1 MKDTLD
7 SLGAE
12 IQAALDGCR
21 TDEDLERVRIEYLGR
36 KGRLTEVMR
45 GVGTLPVEER
55 PAVGELANQL
65 KRRVDEHI
73 VTLRERW
80 NSERRTQALTS
91 ERLDVT
97 FPGRA
102 TPQGH
107 VHPLTAVL
115 NEAVGILVGLG
126 FSVYEGPHIEDE
138 HHNFTAL
145 NIPADHPARD
155 MHDTFF
161 VDETHVLRTHTSP
174 VQIRVMENQEPPIA
188 AIVPG
193 PVYRHEVETVKN
205 SAMFHQIEGFLVDR
219 HVTFGD
225 LKGVLGLFVQRMFGD
240 ETRVRFRPSFF
251 PFTEP
256 SAEVDISCVIC
267 RGSRMLTSG
276 DPCRVCKATGWLE
289 ILGSGLIHPEVFRA
303 VGYDSEVVSGF
314 AFGMGV
320 ERMAMLKYGI
330 TDIRLFYQND
340 VRFLRQF

>member
-1 MKDTLD
+1 MKATLET
-7 SLGAE
+7 LGAE
-12 IQAALDGCR
+12 IQDALGTCR
-21 TDEDLERVRIEYLGR
+21 TDDDLERIRVRYLGR

-45 GVGTLPVEER
+45 GVGALPGQER
-55 PAVGELANQL
+55 PVIGELANQL
-65 KRRVDEHI
+65 KRRVDEQI
-73 VTLRERW
+73 ESLRRRWDAERRALALVNERTDVTL
-80 NSERRTQALTS
+80 
-91 ERLDVT
+91 
-97 FPGRA
+97 PGRIV
-102 TPQGH
+102 PRGH

-115 NEAVGILVGLG
+115 DEAVGILVGLG
-126 FSVYEGPHIEDE
+126 FSVYEGPHIEDD

-161 VDETHVLRTHTSP
+161 VDGSHVLRTHTSP

-188 AIVPG
+188 ALVPG

-219 HVTFGD
+219 RVTFGD
-225 LKGVLGLFVQRMFGD
+225 LKGVLALFVQRMFGD
-240 ETRVRFRPSFF
+240 DTRVRFRPSFF

-267 RGSRMLTSG
+267 RGARQLPTG
-276 DPCRVCKATGWLE
+276 DSCRVCKATGWLE
-289 ILGSGLIHPEVFRA
+289 ILGSGLIHPEVFRS
-303 VGYDSEVVSGF
+303 VGYDPEVVSGF

-330 TDIRLFYQND
+330 TDIRLFYQSD
-340 VRFLRQF
+340 LRFLRQF

>member
-1 MKDTLD
+1 MKGTLEA
-7 SLGAE
+7 LGVE
-12 IQAALDGCR
+12 IDHALDACR
-21 TDEDLERVRIEYLGR
+21 SDEDLERVRIAYLGR

-45 GVGTLPVEER
+45 GVGALPAVER
-55 PAVGELANQL
+55 PAVGELANLL
-65 KRRVDEHI
+65 KRRVDDRI
-73 VTLRERW
+73 AALREQRQA
-80 NSERRTQALTS
+80 ERRTRALADD
-91 ERLDVT
+91 RIDVT
-97 FPGRA
+97 LPGRA
-102 TPQGH
+102 IPLGH

-115 NEAVGILVGLG
+115 DEAVSILVGLG

-145 NIPADHPARD
+145 NIPSDHPARD

-161 VDETHVLRTHTSP
+161 VDDTHVLRTHTSP

-219 HVTFGD
+219 KVTFGD
-225 LKGVLGLFVQRMFGD
+225 LKGVLGFFVQRMFGD
-240 ETRVRFRPSFF
+240 DTRVRFRPSFF

-267 RGSRMLTSG
+267 RGARRLANG

-289 ILGSGLIHPEVFRA
+289 ILGSGLIHPAVFRS
-303 VGYDSEVVSGF
+303 VGYDPEVVSGF

-340 VRFLRQF
+340 MRFLRQF

>member
-1 MKDTLD
+1 MKATLD
-7 SLGAE
+7 ALGVE
-12 IQAALDGCR
+12 IDEALDACR
-21 TDEDLERVRIEYLGR
+21 SDDDLERIRIAYLGR

-45 GVGTLPVEER
+45 GVGVLPAEER
-55 PAVGELANQL
+55 PAVGELVNQL

-73 VTLRERW
+73 GALRDRW
-80 NSERRTQALTS
+80 ESERRVQALAS
-91 ERLDVT
+91 ERVDVSL
-97 FPGRA
+97 PGRVFA
-102 TPQGH
+102 HGH

-115 NEAVGILVGLG
+115 DDALGILVSLG
-126 FSVYEGPHIEDE
+126 FSIYEGPHIEDE

-161 VDETHVLRTHTSP
+161 VDDTHVLRTHTSP

-205 SAMFHQIEGFLVDR
+205 SAMFHQVEGFLVDR

-240 ETRVRFRPSFF
+240 DTRVRFRPSFF

-267 RGSRMLTSG
+267 RGSRKLATG

-303 VGYDSEVVSGF
+303 VGYDPEKVSGF

-330 TDIRLFYQND
+330 TDIRHFYQND
-340 VRFLRQF
+340 LRFLSQF

>member
-1 MKDTLD
+1 
-7 SLGAE
+7 
-12 IQAALDGCR
+12 
-21 TDEDLERVRIEYLGR
+21 
-36 KGRLTEVMR
+36 MR
-45 GVGTLPVEER
+45 GVGALPPEER
-55 PAVGELANQL
+55 PVVGELANQL
-65 KRRVDEHI
+65 KRRVDDQI
-73 VTLRERW
+73 AALRERW
-80 NSERRTQALTS
+80 ESERRAQALAG
-91 ERLDVT
+91 ERVDVT
-97 FPGRA
+97 LPGRVVLH
-102 TPQGH
+102 GH

-115 NEAVGILVGLG
+115 DEAVGILVSLG

-161 VDETHVLRTHTSP
+161 VDDRHVLRTHTSP

-205 SAMFHQIEGFLVDR
+205 SAMFHQVEGFLVDR

-225 LKGVLGLFVQRMFGD
+225 LKGVLALFVQRMFGD
-240 ETRVRFRPSFF
+240 DTRVRFRPSFF

-267 RGSRMLTSG
+267 RGSRMLTNG

-303 VGYDSEVVSGF
+303 VGYDPEKVSGF

-340 VRFLRQF
+340 LRFLRQF

>member
-1 MKDTLD
+1 MKAALD
-7 SLGAE
+7 ALGAE
-12 IQAALDGCR
+12 IDDALAACR
-21 TDEDLERVRIEYLGR
+21 SEEDLERVRIAYLGR

-45 GVGTLPVEER
+45 GVGALPAAER
-55 PAVGELANQL
+55 PQLGDLANQL
-65 KRRVDEHI
+65 KRRVDEQIASLHA
-73 VTLRERW
+73 RWEAERRAHALA
-80 NSERRTQALTS
+80 SERI
-91 ERLDVT
+91 DVSL
-97 FPGRA
+97 PGHFVPAGR
-102 TPQGH
+102 
-107 VHPLTAVL
+107 VHPLTTVL
-115 NEAVGILVGLG
+115 EEAVGILVSLG

-138 HHNFTAL
+138 HHTFTAL

-161 VDETHVLRTHTSP
+161 VDAEHVLRTHTSP
-174 VQIRVMENQEPPIA
+174 VQIRVMENLEPPIA

-219 HVTFGD
+219 RVTFGD

-240 ETRVRFRPSFF
+240 DTRVRFRPSFF

-267 RGSRMLTSG
+267 RGARALDDGS
-276 DPCRVCKATGWLE
+276 PCRVCKASGWLE
-289 ILGSGLIHPEVFRA
+289 ILGSGLIHPAVLRG
-303 VGYDSEVVSGF
+303 VGYDPEAVSGF

-340 VRFLRQF
+340 LRFLGQF

>member
-1 MKDTLD
+1 MKATLEA
-7 SLGAE
+7 LAAE
-12 IQAALDGCR
+12 IDAALGNCR
-21 TDEDLERVRIEYLGR
+21 SDDDLEQVRIAYLGR

-45 GVGTLPVEER
+45 GVGALPAAER
-55 PAVGELANQL
+55 PAIGELVNQL
-65 KRRVDEHI
+65 KRRVDEQI
-73 VTLRERW
+73 AALRDRW
-80 NSERRTQALTS
+80 ESERRSRALTE
-91 ERLDVT
+91 ERVDVT
-97 FPGRA
+97 LPGTRFPH
-102 TPQGH
+102 GH
-107 VHPLTAVL
+107 VHPLTTVL
-115 NEAVGILVGLG
+115 NEAVGILIGLG

-145 NIPADHPARD
+145 NIPPDHPARD

-161 VDETHVLRTHTSP
+161 VDERHVLRTHTSP

-240 ETRVRFRPSFF
+240 DTKVRFRPSFF

-267 RGSRMLTSG
+267 LGARQLQNG
-276 DPCRVCKATGWLE
+276 DPCRVCKASGWIE
-289 ILGSGLIHPEVFRA
+289 ILGAGLIHPAVFRA
-303 VGYDSEVVSGF
+303 VGYDPETVSGF

-330 TDIRLFYQND
+330 TDIRLFSQND
-340 VRFLRQF
+340 LRFLRQF

>member
-1 MKDTLD
+1 MKATLEA
-7 SLGAE
+7 LGSE
-12 IQAALDGCR
+12 IQAALDACR
-21 TDEDLERVRIEYLGR
+21 TDEDLERIRVGYLGR

-45 GVGTLPVEER
+45 GVGALPAAER
-55 PAVGELANQL
+55 PEIGELANQL
-65 KRRVDEHI
+65 KRRVDDHI
-73 VTLRERW
+73 ASLRQRWDDERRALALANERIDVTL
-80 NSERRTQALTS
+80 
-91 ERLDVT
+91 
-97 FPGRA
+97 PGRVVSR
-102 TPQGH
+102 GH
-107 VHPLTAVL
+107 VHPLTAVMD
-115 NEAVGILVGLG
+115 EAIGILVGLG
-126 FSVYEGPHIEDE
+126 FSVYEGPHIEDD

-161 VDETHVLRTHTSP
+161 VDESHVLRTHTSP

-219 HVTFGD
+219 RVTFGD
-225 LKGVLGLFVQRMFGD
+225 LKGVLALFVQRMFGD
-240 ETRVRFRPSFF
+240 DTRVRFRPSFF

-267 RGSRMLTSG
+267 RGSRLLPTGES
-276 DPCRVCKATGWLE
+276 CRVCKATGWLE

-303 VGYDSEVVSGF
+303 VGYDPEAVSGF

-320 ERMAMLKYGI
+320 ERMAMLKFGI

-340 VRFLRQF
+340 HRFLRQF

>member
-1 MKDTLD
+1 MKATLD
-7 SLGAE
+7 ALGAE
-12 IQAALDGCR
+12 IATALDACQSE
-21 TDEDLERVRIEYLGR
+21 DDLERTRITYLGR
-36 KGRLTEVMR
+36 KGKLTEVMR
-45 GVGTLPVEER
+45 GVGALPAEER
-55 PAVGELANQL
+55 PIVGELVNQL
-65 KRRVDEHI
+65 KRQVDDQIGTLRHRWETERRAQSLAGERVDA
-73 VTLRERW
+73 TL
-80 NSERRTQALTS
+80 
-91 ERLDVT
+91 
-97 FPGRA
+97 PGRLV
-102 TPQGH
+102 PHGH

-115 NEAVGILVGLG
+115 DEAVGILVGLG
-126 FSVYEGPHIEDE
+126 FSVYDGPHIEDE

-161 VDETHVLRTHTSP
+161 VDDGHVLRTHTSP

-205 SAMFHQIEGFLVDR
+205 SAMFHQVEGFLVDR
-219 HVTFGD
+219 RVTFAD
-225 LKGVLGLFVQRMFGD
+225 LKGVLAAFVQRMFGD
-240 ETRVRFRPSFF
+240 DTRVRFRPSFF

-267 RGSRMLTSG
+267 RGSQKLPNG

-303 VGYDSEVVSGF
+303 VGYDPEAVSGF

-340 VRFLRQF
+340 LRFLRQF

>member
-1 MKDTLD
+1 MKATLD
-7 SLGAE
+7 ALGAE
-12 IQAALDGCR
+12 IDAALAACR
-21 TDEDLERVRIEYLGR
+21 TDEELERVRIAYLGR

-45 GVGTLPVEER
+45 GVGALPAAER
-55 PAVGELANQL
+55 PQVGELANQL

-73 VTLRERW
+73 ASLREHWEAERRAKALASERVDVTL
-80 NSERRTQALTS
+80 
-91 ERLDVT
+91 
-97 FPGRA
+97 PGNRFA
-102 TPQGH
+102 EGH

-115 NEAVGILVGLG
+115 NEAIGILVGLG

-138 HHNFTAL
+138 QHNFTAL

-161 VDETHVLRTHTSP
+161 VDAEHVLRTHTSP
-174 VQIRVMENQEPPIA
+174 VQIRVMENLEPPIA

-205 SAMFHQIEGFLVDR
+205 SAMFHQVEGFLVDR
-219 HVTFGD
+219 RVTFGD

-240 ETRVRFRPSFF
+240 DTRVRFRPSFF

-267 RGSRMLTSG
+267 RGARRLADG
-276 DPCRVCKATGWLE
+276 APCRVCKATGWLE
-289 ILGSGLIHPEVFRA
+289 ILGSGLIHPAVFRG
-303 VGYDSEVVSGF
+303 VGYDPETVSGF

-330 TDIRLFYQND
+330 TDIRLFFQND
-340 VRFLRQF
+340 LRFLRQF

>member
-1 MKDTLD
+1 MKATLD
-7 SLGAE
+7 ALGVE
-12 IQAALDGCR
+12 IQAALDACQGE
-21 TDEDLERVRIEYLGR
+21 DDLERIRIAYLGK

-45 GVGTLPVEER
+45 GVGALPADER
-55 PAVGELANQL
+55 PKIGELANVL

-73 VTLRERW
+73 ATLRARW
-80 NSERRTQALTS
+80 ESERRAQALAH
-91 ERLDVT
+91 ERIDVT
-97 FPGRA
+97 LPGR
-102 TPQGH
+102 TRPHGH

-115 NEAVGILVGLG
+115 DEAVGILVGLG
-126 FSVYEGPHIEDE
+126 FSVYEGPHIEDD

-161 VDETHVLRTHTSP
+161 VDSTHVLRTHTSP

-205 SAMFHQIEGFLVDR
+205 SAMFHQVEGFLVDR
-219 HVTFGD
+219 RVTFGD

-240 ETRVRFRPSFF
+240 DTRVRFRPSFF

-267 RGSRMLTSG
+267 RGSRKLASG

-303 VGYDSEVVSGF
+303 VGYDPEAVSGF

-340 VRFLRQF
+340 LRFLRQF

>member
-1 MKDTLD
+1 MKVTFDA
-7 SLGAE
+7 LGVE
-12 IQAALDGCR
+12 IDEALNACR
-21 TDEDLERVRIEYLGR
+21 SEHDLERIRITYLGR

-45 GVGTLPVEER
+45 GVGALPAEER
-55 PAVGELANQL
+55 PAMGELANQL
-65 KRRVDEHI
+65 KRRVDEQI
-73 VTLRERW
+73 AILRERW
-80 NSERRTQALTS
+80 DSERRARALAS

-97 FPGRA
+97 LPGRLL
-102 TPQGH
+102 PHGH
-107 VHPLTAVL
+107 VHPLTAIL
-115 NEAVGILVGLG
+115 DEAVGILVGLG

-145 NIPADHPARD
+145 NIPPDHPARD

-161 VDETHVLRTHTSP
+161 VDSGHVLRTHTSP

-219 HVTFGD
+219 RVTFGD
-225 LKGVLGLFVQRMFGD
+225 LKGVLSLFVQRMFGD

-256 SAEVDISCVIC
+256 SAEVDITCVIC
-267 RGSRMLTSG
+267 RGARKLTGG
-276 DPCRVCKATGWLE
+276 DPCRVCKASGWLE

-303 VGYDSEVVSGF
+303 VGYDPEVVSGF

-330 TDIRLFYQND
+330 TDIRLFYEND
-340 VRFLRQF
+340 LRFLRQF

>member
-1 MKDTLD
+1 MKASLEA
-7 SLGAE
+7 LGAE
-12 IQAALDGCR
+12 IQAALAGCR
-21 TDEDLERVRIEYLGR
+21 TDDDLERLRVEYLGR
-36 KGRLTEVMR
+36 KGRLTEIMR
-45 GVGTLPVEER
+45 GVGALPPEER
-55 PAVGELANQL
+55 PVIGELANQL
-65 KRRVDEHI
+65 KRQVDQRI
-73 VTLRERW
+73 VVLREHW
-80 NSERRTQALTS
+80 ESERRARALTN
-91 ERLDVT
+91 EKIDVT
-97 FPGRA
+97 LPGR
-102 TPQGH
+102 TLPRGH
-107 VHPLTAVL
+107 SHPLTTVL
-115 NEAVGILVGLG
+115 DEAIGILVGLG

-161 VDETHVLRTHTSP
+161 VDQSHVLRTHTSP

-193 PVYRHEVETVKN
+193 PVYRHEVESVKN

-219 HVTFGD
+219 RVTFGD
-225 LKGVLGLFVQRMFGD
+225 LKGVLALFVQRMFGD
-240 ETRVRFRPSFF
+240 DTRVRFRPSFF

-267 RGSRMLTSG
+267 RGARQLPTG
-276 DPCRVCKATGWLE
+276 EPCRVCKSTGWLE

-303 VGYDSEVVSGF
+303 VGYDPEAVSGF

-340 VRFLRQF
+340 HRFLRQF